1 MERFKKNQP
10 LYDLWYP
17 DGKLVP
23 ADRARVAFNPLE
35 PKGSNSG
42 DKIFQAKNLFLSHC
56 QIARLARVN
65 EGLYDVLSRFWDGP
79 WETSFILQ
87 IDPKYKD
94 QIRKSAK
101 AIATDEDIK
110 NLDVNPKW
118 EKEDIPMMAL
128 IENIKT
134 ERQFQ
139 PKLSILWSTGDI
151 DQPNPSVISLDKWA
165 SHPNSLYSLWV
176 DSKDHLDIMH
186 KTKLPVWLPFRDG
199 PSSDDLKASDKN
211 FQDLLKS
218 KGTYKDVKTAAT
230 TMTQVTK
237 TSINVVKSYKRTPDQ
252 IGAMGGISPNDLV
265 RKWWKLGQKEK
276 AAEWLH
282 RSAWSYGGL
291 YDGGKL
297 NPQSSQVMSNLVI
310 GTHEANTLM
319 IRHEI
324 FVKRLAEYGKDPANK
339 GVTVQ
344 VTTSLHKMFEETLPE
359 YAWFCPRLHYK
370 VETLGTPDVA
380 ANFTYDFYLLDRRL
394 PTRLELDLDELLE
407 RLAYGWGN
415 SDFMTL

>member
-1 MERFKKNQP
+1 MERFKRNQP

-252 IGAMGGISPNDLV
+252 IGAMGGISPNDVSILTMCPIN
-265 RKWWKLGQKEK
+265 
-276 AAEWLH
+276 
-282 RSAWSYGGL
+282 GL
-291 YDGGKL
+291 K
-297 NPQSSQVMSNLVI
+297 
-310 GTHEANTLM
+310 
-319 IRHEI
+319 
-324 FVKRLAEYGKDPANK
+324 
-339 GVTVQ
+339 
-344 VTTSLHKMFEETLPE
+344 
-359 YAWFCPRLHYK
+359 
-370 VETLGTPDVA
+370 
-380 ANFTYDFYLLDRRL
+380 
-394 PTRLELDLDELLE
+394 
-407 RLAYGWGN
+407 
-415 SDFMTL
+415 